1 MQFIVVLALVAAA
14 HSSAVVKVDGDS
26 SSFSYDVADP
36 NTGDYK
42 SQVETRVG
50 GTVSGQYSLVDPDGT
65 QRIVDY
71 TADDVNG
78 FNAVVRKEPL
88 ARTVVAATPVVA
100 SSPAVVAARTLAS
113 SVVATPDVSSYSPS
127 VYGTYNAYPSVYNTI
142 PSVYRSA
149 PSVYSS
155 VPTVYNSVPSV
166 YSSVPS
172 VYSSVP
178 SVYSSV
184 PSVYNSISG
193 YASPYY
199 STSGWSSPLGYSA
212 YSYPLNNWVK
222 K

>member
-14 HSSAVVKVDGDS
+14 HSSAVVKLDGDS

-100 SSPAVVAARTLAS
+100 SSPGVVAARTVAS
-113 SVVATPDVSSYSPS
+113 SVVATPTVSSYSPS
-127 VYGTYNAYPSVYNTI
+127 VYSAYPSVYNTI
-142 PSVYRSA
+142 PSVYRSV

-155 VPTVYNSVPSV
+155 VPSVYSSVPSV